1 MIRFGVTLPQIK
13 RSWPETRAAAL
24 ELESLG
30 FHSLWLNDHLYG
42 IPMPT
47 IPILEAWTT
56 LSAIGAVTTKPELGL
71 LVSPPGF
78 RNPALHAKMAATLDH
93 VTEGRVIMGLGAGW
107 FAQEFT
113 GYGFEFPS
121 TRARLR
127 QLSEAIVIMKK
138 MWTEEAPS
146 FTGEHFRIDSVTC
159 APKPTRR
166 PPILVGGGGE
176 KILLRIA
183 AEHADIWNNLAVN
196 QGSLDRKIDV
206 LRRHCDAVGR
216 NFADITLSQQTLVVI
231 GEDENDGL
239 DKMRKATSLYGGHLG
254 DIEKHGIWGSPAQV
268 IERVERHVKLGI
280 RLFVIEFFGRDIR
293 QPARLFAEKVLPA
306 FA

>member
-13 RSWPETRAAAL
+13 RSWQETRAAAL
-24 ELESLG
+24 ELEALG

-56 LSAIGAVTTKPELGL
+56 LSAVGAVTTRAELGL

-93 VTEGRVIMGLGAGW
+93 VTDGRVIMGLGAGW

-113 GYGFEFPS
+113 GYGFDFPS
-121 TRARLR
+121 TRDRLQ
-127 QLSEAIVIMKK
+127 QLREAIVIMKK

-146 FTGEHFRIDSVTC
+146 FAGEHFRIDSVIC
-159 APKPTRR
+159 APKPARR

-176 KILLRIA
+176 KVLLRLVA
-183 AEHADIWNNLAVN
+183 QYADACNFTDSFDPAFYRHKL
-196 QGSLDRKIDV
+196 DV
-206 LRRHCDAVGR
+206 LRKHCEELGRDYDA
-216 NFADITLSQQTLVVI
+216 
-231 GEDENDGL
+231 
-239 DKMRKATSLYGGHLG
+239 
-254 DIEKHGIWGSPAQV
+254 IEKTASFTVGPDDDVDLAALAAAGIETFIVYLDPPTDL
-268 IERVERHVKLGI
+268 ERLER
-280 RLFVIEFFGRDIR
+280 
-293 QPARLFAEKVLPA
+293 FAGAALSKM
-306 FA
+306 